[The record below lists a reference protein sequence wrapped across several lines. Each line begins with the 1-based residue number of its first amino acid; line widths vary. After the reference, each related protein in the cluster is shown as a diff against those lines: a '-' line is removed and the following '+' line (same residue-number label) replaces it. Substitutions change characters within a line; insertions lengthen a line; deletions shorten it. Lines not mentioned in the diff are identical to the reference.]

1 MSVDDPES
9 ISPNALKVLEK
20 RYLIRDE
27 AGKPVETPDQLF
39 RRVAGNI
46 ARAELNYPSGN
57 VGKAEEAFYQIMARL
72 EFLPNSPTL
81 MNAGR
86 ELQQLSACFV
96 LPIEDSLEGIFETL
110 KQAALIHKSGGGTGF
125 SFSRIRPKN
134 DFVKSTGGV
143 ASGPVS
149 FMKVFNASTEEIKQ
163 GGTRRGANMGI
174 LQVDHPDILDFIRCK
189 DDLKE
194 ITNFNISVAI
204 TGRFMEAVRQE
215 GPYDL
220 INPRSGKKAGQLNA
234 GKALDEIARHAH
246 QTGEPGLFFID
257 IANETNPTPHIGKIE
272 ATNPCGEQPLLP
284 NESCN
289 LGSINLER
297 HLKKVEGH
305 FEIDWPRLD
314 RSVRT
319 AVHFLDNV
327 IDMNRYP
334 VPEIEVL
341 TRANRKIGVGVMG
354 FARMLYKLGIGYNT
368 GKGIET
374 GREVMKFIQ
383 TVGYDASRQLASIRG
398 VYPNWKGS
406 RHERL
411 GLPVRNAYVTT
422 VAPTGTIGMIADT
435 SGGCEP
441 EFSLVWYKNVM
452 EGEHLSYIQDYF
464 IEIAKKE
471 GFWDEGLIDQIIA
484 NHGSARG
491 VREIPVKWQEV
502 FVTSHDIAP
511 EWHVRMQAA
520 FQENTDSAVSKT
532 INLPAHATVEDVKS
546 AFLLAYDLKCKGIT
560 VYRDG
565 GREEQVM
572 NVGRSKGELPDVLPS
587 RRIRVEVEG
596 EDPFYV
602 HVSLSNGAPVEVFC
616 SPATD
621 AILVYTSRLTS
632 HMLRKGFLV
641 KEIIKDLDMANSQCS
656 HPAPLWTAYRE
667 GLEALLTGSRP
678 PSILEGY
685 KAKVR
690 TPSGTVYI
698 HLYLKNEKPVEL
710 FFLPAP
716 QTNHREIFDLCFML
730 TSLCLR
736 EGVSFDRLMKWF
748 DRANARH
755 GHVSTELGALR
766 RGIDQIYRLIGGK
779 EDRQKLPC
787 PVAGCEGFL
796 IFEEGCLGGQ
806 CIVCGYSA
814 CL

>member
-1 MSVDDPES
+1 MSTDETQP
-9 ISPNALKVLEK
+9 ISPNALRVLEK
-20 RYLIRDE
+20 RYLAHDE
-27 AGKPVETPDQLF
+27 SGKVIETPDQLF
-39 RRVAGNI
+39 RRVAKNI
-46 ARAELNYPSGN
+46 AQAELNYSSGN
-57 VGKAEEAFYQIMARL
+57 VEKAEESFYRVMANL

-86 ELQQLSACFV
+86 EIQQLSACFV
-96 LPIEDSLEGIFETL
+96 LPVEDSLDGIFETL

-125 SFSRIRPKN
+125 SFSKLRPKN

-149 FMKVFNASTEEIKQ
+149 FMKVFNGATEEIKQ

-174 LQVDHPDILDFIRCK
+174 LRVDHPDILDFIRCK
-189 DDLKE
+189 DEPGE

-204 TGRFMEAVRQE
+204 TDRFIEAARNKRS
-215 GPYDL
+215 YDL
-220 INPRSGKKAGQLNA
+220 INPRSGKVA
-234 GKALDEIARHAH
+234 GKLSAPKVMEEIARHAH
-246 QTGEPGLFFID
+246 RTGEPGLFFID
-257 IANETNPTPHIGKIE
+257 LANKTNPTPHIGPIE

-297 HLKKVEGH
+297 HLKSSNGAY
-305 FEIDWPRLD
+305 EIDWEQLEQTVRL
-314 RSVRT
+314 

-327 IDMNRYP
+327 IDMNRFP
-334 VPEIEVL
+334 VPAIQDL

-354 FARMLYKLGIGYNT
+354 FARILFKLGIGYDT
-368 GKGIET
+368 PKGVET

-383 TVGYDASRQLASIRG
+383 TIGMDASRKLAEERG

-406 RHERL
+406 LHEQK
-411 GLPVRNAYVTT
+411 GQKVRNAYVTT
-422 VAPTGTIGMIADT
+422 VAPTGTISMIANT

-441 EFSLVWYKNVM
+441 EFSLIWYKNVM
-452 EGEHLSYIQDYF
+452 DGEHLPYVQEYF
-464 IEIAKKE
+464 IEVAKKE
-471 GFWDEGLIDQIIA
+471 GFWTEVLLEKIMA
-484 NHGSARG
+484 NHGSAKG
-491 VREIPVKWQEV
+491 IREIPEKWQKV
-502 FVTSHDIAP
+502 FVTAHDIAP
-511 EWHVRMQAA
+511 EWHVRMEAA

-532 INLPAHATVEDVKS
+532 INLPHQAGIGDVQK

-565 GREEQVM
+565 SREEQVM
-572 NVGRSKGELPDVLPS
+572 NIGRAKGELPDVIPS
-587 RRIRVEVEG
+587 KRVRVEVEG
-596 EDPFYV
+596 QDPYYV
-602 HVSLSNGAPVEVFC
+602 HVSLLNGQPVEVFC
-616 SPATD
+616 SPATE

-632 HMLRKGFLV
+632 HMLRKGFSV
-641 KEIIKDLDMANSQCS
+641 KEIMKDLEMANSQCS

-667 GLEALLTGSRP
+667 GLEALLTGSAS

-698 HLYLKNEKPVEL
+698 HLYLKAGKPVEL

-716 QTNHREIFDLCFML
+716 QTKHREIFDLCFML

-779 EDRQKLPC
+779 EGEKNLPC
-787 PVAGCEGFL
+787 PTADCKGTL
-796 IFEEGCLGGQ
+796 IFAEGCLGGK
-806 CIVCGYSA
+806 CNTCGYTA